1 MGVPGRNASTV
12 VLKDLKRSRSIV
24 RIRDIVTNR

>member
-12 VLKDLKRSRSIV
+12 VLKDLKRGPSIV

>member
-12 VLKDLKRSRSIV
+12 VLNDLRRGRAIV
-24 RIRDIVTNR
+24 RIRDLVIDR